1 MSRQKDSHSQMT
13 NTSGGGSIELMVVM
27 FAIGTLLGIGL
38 PMLFGNYLQWPGWLP
53 YAYAL
58 LAGIGIALLFGVF
71 NRNIPLA
78 LSLFAIVLVAASF
91 FIIAGLYPSLFIVV
105 VVLIAL
111 YNIFYKWIDRMWRR
125 WADGKKRRQDDSA
138 P

>member
-1 MSRQKDSHSQMT
+1 MT
-13 NTSGGGSIELMVVM
+13 NTSGKGSIELMVVM

-38 PMLFGNYLQWPGWLP
+38 PMLFGNYLEWPGWLP
-53 YAYAL
+53 YVYVL
-58 LAGIGIALLFGVF
+58 LAGFGVALLFGVF

-91 FIIAGLYPSLFIVV
+91 FIVVGLYPSLLIVI
-105 VVLIAL
+105 VVLIVL
-111 YNIFYKWIDRMWRR
+111 YNLFYKWIDRMLRR
-125 WADGKKRRQDDSA
+125 WVDGKKRRKDDNV